1 MGTKLHIRGEEFL
14 CALPAGSL
22 TRILGIRAFLRG
34 WFRMTCP
41 VLIPGFFFLI
51 LLLMSVLMLTTGF
64 FFLILRMILPD
75 VCETF
80 SPELS
85 FLRRPFRLLNVAI
98 SSSTFCFVSL
108 NSLLRVCRDSDIGGI
123 LMNDRRRNESHKS
136 PVTNLSYIWM
146 TQIFSLFLVL
156 KKIKN
161 IKMWL

>member
-22 TRILGIRAFLRG
+22 TRILGIHAFLRG

-51 LLLMSVLMLTTGF
+51 L
-64 FFLILRMILPD
+64 RMILPD

-80 SPELS
+80 CPELS
-85 FLRRPFRLLNVAI
+85 FLRKPFRLLNVAI

-156 KKIKN
+156 NFFFKKHQDVVLK
-161 IKMWL
+161 KSLLAS